1 MSTFKDHFS
10 GVAGAYRSFRP
21 GYPPELF
28 AWLAGVAPRRST
40 ALDCG
45 CGNGQASVA
54 LARHFETVLAVD
66 PAAEQIRQAEP
77 HPRVSYRVA
86 AAEATGL
93 PPDSV
98 DLAIAAQA
106 FHWFDLDRFYPELRR
121 VARAGCVLAAFTYGV
136 ASVSAEVD
144 VLTGRLYGET
154 LRGDWPP
161 ERRHV
166 ETGYRSLPFPFPDLA
181 APPFSMQESW
191 PADRYLGY
199 LATWSAVS
207 AHRRRTGEDPVAALA
222 PALRAAWG
230 TGERLVTWPLVVRA
244 GVVRPSL
251 P

>member
-28 AWLAGVAPRRST
+28 EWLAGVAPRRGT
-40 ALDCG
+40 ALDYG
-45 CGNGQASVA
+45 CGNGQASLA
-54 LARHFETVLAVD
+54 LAHHFGQVLALD

-77 HPRVSYRVA
+77 HPRVVYRVA
-86 AAEATGL
+86 PAEATGL

-121 VARAGCVLAAFTYGV
+121 IARDGCVLAAFTYGV
-136 ASVSAEVD
+136 ARVSPEVD
-144 VLTGRLYGET
+144 PLVWRLYGET
-154 LRGDWPP
+154 LREDWPP

-181 APPFSMQESW
+181 APSFAMEEAW
-191 PADRYLGY
+191 PVERYLGY
-199 LATWSAVS
+199 LATWSAVTS
-207 AHRRRTGEDPVAALA
+207 HRRRTGSDPVAALA
-222 PALRAAWG
+222 PALRASWG
-230 TGERLVTWPLVVRA
+230 PHDRTVSWPLVVRA
-244 GVVRPSL
+244 GIVRPAR
-251 P
+251 